1 MKKDRHCSG
10 PETAAKMFRGLFPLV
25 LLLAV
30 SATVSGCAS
39 YPWDNWDLGW
49 GEGKWATS
57 VGQKPPARQ
66 EPPETQAP
74 QDSGDSARKAVV
86 GVQTRLAELGYK
98 PGAADGI
105 MGPTTAKAIRHYQKD
120 AGLNADG
127 KVSET
132 LVARLRQPPPP
143 RTEIVRPAT
152 PRTIDTEPPR
162 TADTEPPRTADA
174 EPPRESGPETLV
186 IGYARSGLKPDYSA
200 GDVYAWSD
208 GAIERVL
215 RTRGDTIWWSR
226 NDGAQYSTPRSF
238 ILPMLQWKTP
248 LGSGRTVVGM
258 DSAGAWPHADGTA
271 LSFTVHESGDSD
283 DDAARAQNWTCRS
296 TERGRTTVPAGT
308 FRTVTIACERTG
320 AAPDAWHKRIWRYAP
335 AVRHYVRRDDF
346 IGASQKPLRV
356 ELIAMRLGAVDW
368 PPAVRVGLDQAI
380 QKSLENKVIG
390 EQTRWKSTAVD
401 HSFMIQPTGEA
412 ERSGWLRCRT
422 YVVERMTPKTPR
434 AWPGLACRGVESD
447 RWLVPI
453 LDEENGPLATI
464 TVN

>member
-1 MKKDRHCSG
+1 
-10 PETAAKMFRGLFPLV
+10 MFRELFPLV

-49 GEGKWATS
+49 GQGKWATS
-57 VGQKPPARQ
+57 VGQEPADRQ
-66 EPPETQAP
+66 ESGENQETR
-74 QDSGDSARKAVV
+74 DSGDLARKAVV

-98 PGAADGI
+98 PGPADGI
-105 MGPTTAKAIRHYQKD
+105 MGPATAKAIRHYQKD

-127 KVSET
+127 KASET
-132 LVARLRQPPPP
+132 LIARLRQPPPP

-152 PRTIDTEPPR
+152 PPI
-162 TADTEPPRTADA
+162 ADTEPPRET
-174 EPPRESGPETLV
+174 GPETLV
-186 IGYARSGLKPDYSA
+186 IGYARGGLKPDYSA
-200 GDVYAWSD
+200 GDIYAWSD

-258 DSAGAWPHADGTA
+258 DSAGAWPDADGTA
-271 LSFTVHESGDSD
+271 LSFTVHENGDSD
-283 DDAARAQNWTCRS
+283 DDAARAQVWTCRS
-296 TERGRTTVPAGT
+296 TGRGQTTVPAGT

-320 AAPDAWHKRIWRYAP
+320 AAPDTWSKRVWRYAP

-346 IGASQKPLRV
+346 IGASQEPLRV

-380 QKSLENKVIG
+380 QKSLENKAIG

-422 YVVERMTPKTPR
+422 YIVERITPKTPR

-453 LDEENGPLATI
+453 LDEENGPLTTI